1 MAFGF
6 AHSELDAFGAEY
18 AGSGKHCTALDDV
31 PTTSPLR
38 KSYATKAT
46 ALREPLYLIYSG
58 SRRL

>member
-6 AHSELDAFGAEY
+6 SLGELDASGAEY
-18 AGSGKHCTALDDV
+18 AGSGMHCTAFHDV
-31 PTTSPLR
+31 PTTSLLG

-46 ALREPLYLIYSG
+46 ALREPLYLTYSE